1 MAEVGQA
8 KLEDSNMA
16 NYGSKEHR
24 EMKKNA
30 AEKEPAWEGAG
41 KEAGIQVW
49 RIEKFKVKHWPKE
62 KYGEFFGGDSY
73 IVLHTKVWRLGDKG
87 EMIKLVVF
95 FWLGGETS
103 QDEAGTAAYK
113 TVELDDLLGDEPV
126 QYREVQGK
134 LKKKKTYTYSNE
146 SKRFLDIF
154 PKMTVMSG
162 GVESGFNQFCIE
174 KDLSIKI
181 FFNGYKQKVQVYEV
195 PLSVDSLNDS
205 DCFVLDN
212 GLTIFQFNGTKSS
225 AWEKRK
231 AAAIVQGLKASR
243 LGKVNNE
250 YVIDGLKDKGNKLIE
265 EFWTLLGGRPKSI
278 KEEEE
283 LKEPPKVTLSMHHV
297 SDASGKMQIKEVCK
311 GKLDKSAL
319 VSDDAFIVDAG
330 GMIFVWI
337 GSGAN
342 KSEKLRVLQWNLQ
355 LSTWLHKDV
364 LLTFQLHVFWKEK
377 SHQSSGKLLPEELL
391 EEETKKPRNGKL
403 KNAYCCLSANC
414 TFSFLFYF
422 YFADLLK
429 YFVALHY
436 VRIFC
441 VNKIMAL

>member
-1 MAEVGQA
+1 MAEQA

-30 AEKEPAWEGAG
+30 AEKEPAWKGAG
-41 KEAGIQVW
+41 AEAGVQVW

-73 IVLHTKVWRLGDKG
+73 IILHTKLTDEGKKEYD
-87 EMIKLVVF
+87 VF

-126 QYREVQGK
+126 QYREVQG
-134 LKKKKTYTYSNE
+134 NE
-146 SKRFLDIF
+146 SKKFLDIF
-154 PKMTVMSG
+154 PKMTVMAG
-162 GVESGFNQFCIE
+162 GVESGFNHVKPTE
-174 KDLSIKI
+174 YKPRLMHVT
-181 FFNGYKQKVQVYEV
+181 GYKQKVQVYEV

-212 GLTIFQFNGTKSS
+212 GLTIFQFNGTKCS

-250 YVIDGLKDKGNKLIE
+250 YVIDGLQDKGNKLIE
-265 EFWTLLGGRPKSI
+265 DFWNLLGGRPKSI
-278 KEEEE
+278 KDEEE
-283 LKEPPKVTLSMHHV
+283 LKEPPKVVLSMHHV
-297 SDASGKMQIKEVCK
+297 SDASGKMTIKEVCK
-311 GKLDKSAL
+311 GKLEKSAL
-319 VSDDAFIVDAG
+319 VSDDAFIIDAG
-330 GMIFVWI
+330 GMLFVWI

-342 KSEKLRVLQWNLQ
+342 KSEKLRAMEFATEYLASQGRPPNVPIARVMEGKEPAEFWE
-355 LSTWLHKDV
+355 
-364 LLTFQLHVFWKEK
+364 VFAGKAVGGRNQDAKKWK
-377 SHQSSGKLLPEELL
+377 
-391 EEETKKPRNGKL
+391 N
-403 KNAYCCLSANC
+403 
-414 TFSFLFYF
+414 
-422 YFADLLK
+422 
-429 YFVALHY
+429 
-436 VRIFC
+436 
-441 VNKIMAL
+441 